1 MPLRFGLPFELV
13 QDSSGGEQWRH
24 RTHANR
30 HGEVPCTFRGYRLR
44 AGDETRPGLR
54 ATPAVSAS
62 HGSGVVRVA
71 VEHFWQNFP
80 KAIEAGSRN
89 LTLRFWP
96 RQYADLHEIQGGEQ
110 KTHSFTLALGD
121 DSMSRDAMF
130 WGRSPSIAAATPEW
144 YAAAEAIA
152 YLTPA
157 CRDTDARYRQLV
169 DAAIE
174 GDEAF
179 ERKRESIDEYGWRHF
194 GDIYADHENPFSGQA
209 EPIVSHYNNQ
219 YDAVNGFARA
229 VHAHRRSPLVAA
241 DDGAGDARHRHRHLP
256 HRSRQ
261 GGVQQRP
268 LLAHVPLRRGGD
280 VEPPLVPAAAKASA
294 AAGRRTSTTT
304 PPACGCTG

>member
-1 MPLRFGLPFELV
+1 KDASLHIVLPSGISSIECAPERELMSQRFGLPFELV

-24 RTHANR
+24 RTHVNR

-44 AGDETRPGLR
+44 AGDESRPGLR
-54 ATPAVSAS
+54 ATPAITAS
-62 HGSGVVRVA
+62 HGAGVVRLA

-89 LTLRFWP
+89 LTVRFWP

-110 KTHSFTLALGD
+110 KTHSFTLALGG
-121 DSMSRDAMF
+121 DAMSCDATF

-144 YAAAEAIA
+144 YSAAEAIA

-179 ERKRESIDEYGWRHF
+179 ERQRESMDEYGWRHF
-194 GDIYADHENPFSGQA
+194 GDTYADHENPFSGQA

-219 YDAVNGFARA
+219 YDAVNGFGAQFMRTGD
-229 VHAHRRSPLVAA
+229 RRWWRLMTELATHVTDIDIYHTDRDKAA
-241 DDGAGDARHRHRHLP
+241 F
-256 HRSRQ
+256 
-261 GGVQQRP
+261 
-268 LLAHVPLRRGGD
+268 
-280 VEPPLVPAAAKASA
+280 
-294 AAGRRTSTTT
+294 
-304 PPACGCTG
+304 